1 MTTDNTEKILDLAYK
16 VRTQKEQ
23 ERKPEKCLRGA
34 HWTRL
39 TSGIRSQASKQNL
52 KITGDIAD
60 SDKARFVLELGAENL
75 VGFYRRI
82 GEKYSRLLVTEAIDF
97 LDEGPECQP
106 KV

>member
-39 TSGIRSQASKQNL
+39 ASGIRSQASKQNI

-97 LDEGPECQP
+97 LDEGPECHP